1 MLSDLGL
8 KGLFPSFKLLSKIA
22 WVAAQS
28 LGALGDEVVF
38 PLLELSEAGAVL
50 LRGLCPFL

>member
-22 WVAAQS
+22 WMAAQS